1 MPGTVPGVT
10 MQQGICIILAFKEF
24 TQVHQIMRQVTGA
37 MRIVS
42 AGFEG
47 AVLRLSVLRIQ
58 EGFLE
63 EVTSKWRPKD
73 E

>member
-1 MPGTVPGVT
+1 

-47 AVLRLSVLRIQ
+47 AVMRLSVL
-58 EGFLE
+58 
-63 EVTSKWRPKD
+63 SKDPGRLLGGGD
-73 E
+73 I

>member
-1 MPGTVPGVT
+1 
-10 MQQGICIILAFKEF
+10 
-24 TQVHQIMRQVTGA
+24 MRQVTGA

-47 AVLRLSVLRIQ
+47 AVMRLSVLRIQ